1 MISAIVYTTNIG
13 SAGQYAGLM
22 SKETGLP
29 AYSSKDAARV
39 LPHGAE
45 IIYIGWIMAGCVKG
59 YSAAAKRYAVSAVC
73 GVGIGKTGTGTD
85 NVREKTHIPGTV
97 QLFTLRGNFNV
108 EKLRGI
114 YRLTMKLMVKT
125 AGKELSAKADRTPE
139 EDDTEELFRYSV
151 ILGTVDELGAESVC
165 INDILEQS
173 LAGFYGTLSER
184 GIVPDIVMPERAVVR
199 TLDRNALRRVF
210 DNILSNAAKYSDGD
224 LTVRLS
230 PDGAVMFENG
240 AAGLDTV
247 QTAHLFDRFFTVDTA
262 RGGTGP
268 GLSIAMLLTEKMGG
282 SVTAEYCRGRLRL
295 RVLFP
300 EK

>member
-1 MISAIVYTTNIG
+1 MEIVYIVIIAVLAAALTALVLYLISLRSSLRETAFELEDRLRSDTNTLISVSSGDGALRALAAQMNRQLRMLRREHLRLQHGDTELKTAVTNISHDLRTPLTAICG
-13 SAGQYAGLM
+13 YLDLLEQ
-22 SKETGLP
+22 EPLP
-29 AYSSKDAARV
+29 ERA
-39 LPHGAE
+39 
-45 IIYIGWIMAGCVKG
+45 KG
-59 YSAAAKRYAVSAVC
+59 YLSVIRER
-73 GVGIGKTGTGTD
+73 TD
-85 NVREKTHIPGTV
+85 AMRE
-97 QLFTLRGNFNV
+97 L
-108 EKLRGI
+108 
-114 YRLTMKLMVKT
+114 
-125 AGKELSAKADRTPE
+125 
-139 EDDTEELFRYSV
+139 TEELFRYSV

-184 GIVPDIVMPERAVVR
+184 GIVPDIAMPERAVVR

-262 RGGTGP
+262 RGGTGL
-268 GLSIAMLLTEKMGG
+268 GLSIARLLTEKMGG
-282 SVTAEYCRGRLRL
+282 SVTAEYCRGRLRV